1 MTKYLYGAAV
11 QGIQDFIFQTNELK
25 DIVGAS
31 ELVEEICTK
40 AFEEFAKA
48 GESIVRAAGNIK
60 HIYSDSEADK
70 AVMEN
75 AVRNFPKI
83 VMQKAPGITVSQAVV
98 VIKNEN
104 EKGWFKKAVDELEQK
119 LKVQRNKP
127 LQSQTLGFLGTKR
140 SPKTGRPVWGD
151 GAGELIDEAVAKMRE
166 CVSEGHYR
174 LCESCFGAQNLSERI
189 AYNINDITLKND
201 WIAVIHADGNG
212 LGNIIRTIGDDHKTL
227 QKFSKKLNDVTIE
240 SAKSAYKEICYNFP
254 DGFIPIRPIV
264 VGGDDFTVICRA
276 DFALKYVNEYLIAF
290 EDNTQNF
297 ISDLKKDNEKL
308 RNSGIDKLTACAGIV
323 YIKSSFPFHYGY
335 HLAEKLCDYAKSVSR
350 KNSCLMFHKVQ
361 DSFVEDFKSIINREL
376 TIPENESFAFG
387 PYFAKEVEAGKENEY
402 WTVRMLTTIKD
413 KLSDEEGNK
422 VKSAIRQFIGL
433 LKAGDGRNSSKKR
446 RLLEIVRKN
455 NDVLLDDVIN
465 ITDGL
470 TRNGVQYYPAYDILS
485 LLSVENQVTK
495 KQK

>member
-31 ELVEEICTK
+31 ELVEEICTE

-104 EKGWFKKAVDELEQK
+104 EKDWFKNAVDELEQK

-276 DFALKYVNEYLIAF
+276 DFALKYVNEYLVAF
-290 EDNTQNF
+290 ETKTQNL
-297 ISDLKKDNEKL
+297 ISDLKKDNETLCK
-308 RNSGIDKLTACAGIV
+308 SGIDKLTACAGIA

-335 HLAEKLCDYAKSVSR
+335 HLAEKLCEYAKNVSR

-361 DSFVEDFKSIINREL
+361 DSFVENFKTIVDREL
-376 TIPENESFAFG
+376 KIDDSQSFAFG
-387 PYFAKEVEAGKENEY
+387 PYFAKEAETNY
-402 WTVRMLTTIKD
+402 WKVSDVIEIKR

-446 RLLEIVRKN
+446 RLLDIVRKN
-455 NDVLLDDVIN
+455 NRDLLDDVIN

-470 TRNGVQYYPAYDILS
+470 TRNGVHYYPAYDILS